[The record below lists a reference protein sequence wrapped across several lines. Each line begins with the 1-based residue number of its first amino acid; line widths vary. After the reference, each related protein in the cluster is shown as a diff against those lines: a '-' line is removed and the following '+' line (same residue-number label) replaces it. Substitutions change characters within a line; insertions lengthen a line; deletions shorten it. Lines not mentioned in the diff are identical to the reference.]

1 MERYFQRKS
10 INPPSNNPS
19 SSNPPSNNPAS
30 SNPPSNNPASS
41 NQPSNNPSTSHPQE
55 FNDRDLMKLEDQLGL
70 YIVDMQSI
78 TEFSSLNGITDLA
91 EKLVNTGRSRIYNY
105 VYLLLTL
112 ALVLPVATA
121 SVERAFSA
129 MNIVKTPLR
138 NKMGNQ
144 WLSDS
149 LVVYIEKDVFSC
161 ISNANI
167 MRRFH
172 DMKPRRQQL

>member
-1 MERYFQRKS
+1 MDDLFVPQGRSRRKAQK
-10 INPPSNNPS
+10 ITNRHYYRVDLFLTIIDKQLVELNNRFTES
-19 SSNPPSNNPAS
+19 S
-30 SNPPSNNPASS
+30 
-41 NQPSNNPSTSHPQE
+41 
-55 FNDRDLMKLEDQLGL
+55 
-70 YIVDMQSI
+70 
-78 TEFSSLNGITDLA
+78 TEFSSLNRITNLA
-91 EKLVNTGRSRIYNY
+91 EKLMNTGRNRIYNY
-105 VYLLLTL
+105 GYLLFTL

-161 ISNANI
+161 INNANI